1 MHSMSEHG
9 VAGGVGVAGGDNDAG
24 GDDDADDAATG
35 GGGAAGGVTASPP
48 GVVREG
54 RGVSAGAAGVA
65 GAGDSTGTA
74 VDGAASVDSGERW
87 ASEESP
93 QATRLLANSSARAGT
108 SKRRHDRRARQTSIA
123 PPPTVLSNLTPSLRG

>member
-1 MHSMSEHG
+1 MHSMSEHC
-9 VAGGVGVAGGDNDAG
+9 VAEGVGVAGGDNAAG

-35 GGGAAGGVTASPP
+35 GGGAAGVVTASPP

-74 VDGAASVDSGERW
+74 VDGAAAVDSGERW

-93 QATRLLANSSARAGT
+93 QATRLLASANTKAAVSRNA
-108 SKRRHDRRARQTSIA
+108 SRRPSCCAIVPSPNRAR
-123 PPPTVLSNLTPSLRG
+123 